1 MIENEGFKIWLI
13 TVISINF
20 LIIFPLWLINV
31 RCHYKNLKR
40 QKVPKPL
47 FINIKQLGLVRILL
61 LPLSLLPVSFF
72 NLNKL
77 KGRQVW
83 LEWDIRWLTCDSTLA
98 KIEDVVRR
106 ANGYALLIRLG
117 RPMKFS
123 SDSILVEKI
132 IFEPNDNFNLI
143 RYYLGAV
150 SGGLIPFEDVPGIKD
165 LISNGRLASCE
176 VVVY

>member
-13 TVISINF
+13 MVISINS
-20 LIIFPLWLINV
+20 LIILPLWFINV

-47 FINIKQLGLVRILL
+47 LINIRQLGLVRILL
-61 LPLSLLPVSFF
+61 LPLSLLPSSFF

-77 KGRQVW
+77 NGRQVW

-98 KIEDVVRR
+98 KIEDVVKR
-106 ANGYALLIRLG
+106 ANGYDLLIRLE

-123 SDSILVEKI
+123 SVSIGIEKI
-132 IFEPNDNFNLI
+132 IFKSNNNVNLI

-150 SGGLIPFEDVPGIKD
+150 SGGLIPFEDAPGIKD

-176 VVVY
+176 IVVY